1 MNTAENGRRHKT
13 GMTRGKAVSPKETR
27 VMRNMDSTPAADVHM
42 TPGPESNAV
51 SGSANTAV
59 PPLAGIISVI
69 STIKKTERLNTFK
82 LVDVLEQIR
91 NCRYARTI
99 KKIRAA
105 TNKEVV
111 NDIKTHALP
120 QFLNGVY
127 QESRKEENRKTFAG
141 FKIWDFDLK
150 DNLRADWD
158 KLKSHAKKWPFCIAA
173 FESPSGGLKILIR
186 TEEQDDA
193 VFRELSA
200 PWAAFLK
207 MNIDYQQAAMNTC
220 LMSSDANIYISAKAD
235 RLEEI
240 PCIKGFETLSKTMD
254 TETAIGLFPKLFEN
268 FVYESGEGFWERRI
282 RNGVEQWFPVPRN
295 SISLDL
301 QEHDGVNRRMAALAL
316 RKLEQ
321 TRQARRVYPSRSHTK
336 AGFYRAGELL
346 KNDDILVTSS
356 PKSVNPEKGR
366 FRHIAA
372 LFRTVFPV
380 DEKTDGP
387 ENCRRFLCWL
397 ATAAKNYDAISASNG
412 KEFFP
417 TPFLALMGEA
427 GAGKDL
433 LFETIICPLLGG
445 RDPAMM
451 TQFMVEEPWLDTIVG
466 HEVVLG
472 SEIRGM
478 SWHERKVFSATTKS
492 VLSGKFLANGKNRQP
507 YYSATAHYLIEL
519 VNIEEG
525 GNCADSLPADTVDMN
540 DKIVCVSLFN
550 SAEVKKVFPSGK
562 RAKWAKVLKE
572 ELPAFKY
579 WLCGYGAAEE
589 TGLRRV
595 FVIPEGWRDD
605 RFGVKGWK
613 AAAAKRAEAETG
625 SGFEM
630 KAHRIFL
637 WFLKNRGKTNVDL
650 LRDPDGKGGYSAQKL
665 SEIIEDN
672 LRADGFPT
680 NTPLNPRQIGNAMAK
695 LCDHYPTIY
704 RKVAVGGK
712 TNAYL
717 YQFMLPDVHLENI
730 DADYT
735 QDNDKNGFP
744 HPFALAKTEF
754 V

>member
-1 MNTAENGRRHKT
+1 MAEKNEPRKRSAK
-13 GMTRGKAVSPKETR
+13 RGKAVSSEEIYRMREADPTEAKER
-27 VMRNMDSTPAADVHM
+27 VSTPRPD
-42 TPGPESNAV
+42 TDAV
-51 SGSANTAV
+51 SDSADTAK
-59 PPLAGIISVI
+59 PLSAGIVTVLPSVKQTNEL
-69 STIKKTERLNTFK
+69 STFNLI
-82 LVDVLEQIR
+82 DVLEQIR
-91 NCRYARTI
+91 NQRYAKIIAKLRKAKDDEIRKAI
-99 KKIRAA
+99 KSEK
-105 TNKEVV
+105 
-111 NDIKTHALP
+111 LP
-120 QFLNGVY
+120 QFTNGVY
-127 QESRKEENRKTFAG
+127 QENRDENHRKTFAG
-141 FKIWDFDLK
+141 YKIWDFDLK
-150 DNLRADWD
+150 DNPRAEWAGIKRRAA
-158 KLKSHAKKWPFCIAA
+158 KLPFCVAA
-173 FESPSGGLKILIR
+173 FESPSGGMKMLIR
-186 TEEQDDA
+186 TDEQDDA
-193 VFRELSA
+193 AFRALSA
-200 PWAAFLK
+200 PWAAFLG
-207 MNIDYQQAAMNTC
+207 MEPDYQQSAMNTC
-220 LMSSDANIYISAKAD
+220 LMSSDTGIYISAKAAKM
-235 RLEEI
+235 EEI
-240 PCIKGFETLSKTMD
+240 PCIKVFETLAKSMD
-254 TETAIGLFPKLFEN
+254 TETAIGLFPELFEN

-282 RNGVEQWFPVPRN
+282 RDGIEHWFPVPRN

-301 QEHDGVNRRMAALAL
+301 QERVGVNRRMAALAL

-321 TRQARRVYPSRSHTK
+321 VKQAQRVYPSRSHTR

-346 KNDDILVTSS
+346 KNDDVLVTSS
-356 PKSVNPEKGR
+356 PKGVKPEKGD

-372 LFRTVFPV
+372 LFQTVFPM
-380 DEKTDGP
+380 DEETDGP

-412 KEFFP
+412 KVFFP

-433 LFETIICPLLGG
+433 IFETMICPLLGG

-451 TQFMVEEPWLDTIVG
+451 TQFMVDEPWLDTIVG

-507 YYSATAHYLIEL
+507 YYSATAHYLVEL

-540 DKIVCVSLFN
+540 DKLVCVSLFN
-550 SAEVKKVFPSGK
+550 SVEVKKVFPSGK
-562 RAKWAKVLKE
+562 RAEWARVLRE

-579 WLCGYGAAEE
+579 WLCGYGTAEG
-589 TGLRRV
+589 TGLKRT

-630 KAHRIFL
+630 RAHRIFL
-637 WFLKNRGKTNVDL
+637 WFLKNRGKTGTDL
-650 LRDPDGKGGYSAQKL
+650 LRNPEGKNGYSAQKL

-680 NTPLNPRQIGNAMAK
+680 TTPLNPRQIGNAMAK

-704 RKVAVGGK
+704 EKSADGGK
-712 TNAYL
+712 ANAFL
-717 YQFMLPDVHLENI
+717 YRFKLPDERLDEV

-735 QDNDKNGFP
+735 QDNDKNKLP
-744 HPFALAKTEF
+744 HPFALAKAAF
-754 V
+754 I